1 MINLYDQLMINFPQ
15 LSSWSTFDLVC
26 LGFHTHTHFLPKFF
40 PTISPSLLQAVIAI
54 IDNILRAFPFQEV
67 VHEVSKNNSA
77 VAGINTTANKLISR
91 SDKAVAVNLREKIK
105 NFNTEWAD
113 LKALLNKKQQDVLKL
128 QSEIKTF
135 DRAID
140 RETER
145 IGEIQKDVQT
155 CHESV
160 GKDDTIM
167 EKCLRV
173 SRQNIVSFE

>member
-1 MINLYDQLMINFPQ
+1 MVSECNLK
-15 LSSWSTFDLVC
+15 STYVKSKGAWDGCIV
-26 LGFHTHTHFLPKFF
+26 
-40 PTISPSLLQAVIAI
+40 LLIQ
-54 IDNILRAFPFQEV
+54 FQEV
-67 VHEVSKNNSA
+67 LHEVSKNNSA

-91 SDKAVAVNLREKIK
+91 SDKAVAASLREKIK
-105 NFNTEWAD
+105 NFNTEWAE

-145 IGEIQKDVQT
+145 IGEIQKDVQA
-155 CHESV
+155 CYESV

-167 EKCLRV
+167 EKRLKV
-173 SRQNIVSFE
+173 IQ

>member
-1 MINLYDQLMINFPQ
+1 M
-15 LSSWSTFDLVC
+15 
-26 LGFHTHTHFLPKFF
+26 
-40 PTISPSLLQAVIAI
+40 
-54 IDNILRAFPFQEV
+54 
-67 VHEVSKNNSA
+67 
-77 VAGINTTANKLISR
+77 
-91 SDKAVAVNLREKIK
+91 
-105 NFNTEWAD
+105 
-113 LKALLNKKQQDVLKL
+113 KALLNKKQQDVLKL

-173 SRQNIVSFE
+173 SRQNFVFFEQCITIGFKVFMKRKFLLHYVKEFVKL

>member
-1 MINLYDQLMINFPQ
+1 MF
-15 LSSWSTFDLVC
+15 V
-26 LGFHTHTHFLPKFF
+26 
-40 PTISPSLLQAVIAI
+40 
-54 IDNILRAFPFQEV
+54 FPFQEV
-67 VHEVSKNNSA
+67 LHEVSKNTSA

-91 SDKAVAVNLREKIK
+91 SDKAVAANLREKIK
-105 NFNTEWAD
+105 NFNTEWAE
-113 LKALLNKKQQDVLKL
+113 LKALLNRKQQDVLKL

-173 SRQNIVSFE
+173 SQWSKVYYR

>member
-1 MINLYDQLMINFPQ
+1 M
-15 LSSWSTFDLVC
+15 
-26 LGFHTHTHFLPKFF
+26 
-40 PTISPSLLQAVIAI
+40 
-54 IDNILRAFPFQEV
+54 
-67 VHEVSKNNSA
+67 
-77 VAGINTTANKLISR
+77 
-91 SDKAVAVNLREKIK
+91 REKIK
-105 NFNTEWAD
+105 NFNTEWAE

-145 IGEIQKDVQT
+145 IGEIQKDVQL

-167 EKCLRV
+167 EKCLKVRRYKYNQTSCV
-173 SRQNIVSFE
+173 